1 MGFKSVFKAL
11 QEVFP
16 QVDARILKAAAIE
29 HSKDAD
35 AAVEFI
41 LSEVLASS
49 STAMG
54 PPRGYPDRDYQQFH
68 NYDTPESSNAARDRT
83 AAPLSRGLWIRT
95 EEQIPFLRHKEVV
108 EEVDKG
114 SFKSASVVSEG
125 YAGARSSSNVNYTPL
140 DEVPVNSLISSL
152 YGVSDP
158 DQQHR
163 PLEKHKEV
171 NVIVES
177 HQGPHVTSNIKGQDD
192 VVMASD
198 CNAVPFDNDNDENVD
213 EHKEFIVANI
223 PNQGPHAAS
232 SSMTHD
238 DIMPINY
245 RNVPFDGVNDENE
258 QVDGEPDSSICGK
271 SSFEANS
278 SVMTNLSSKVL
289 LEATPV
295 LEELLDFADDEF
307 IDTASS
313 TIIANEN
320 LESSYLKN
328 VTEHM
333 VFDSELVDPEENSS
347 SKVAVS
353 HSDQISRIALLE
365 DYIKDAKNNKRTLLS
380 SMEAVIKMMREV
392 ELEEKAAEQAKQEA
406 ANGGLDIHS
415 QAEDI
420 RQMLRAAKEANDMH
434 AGEVYGEKAILA
446 TEARELQSRLHNLSD
461 ERDKSLAI
469 LDKMRQALEARLVA
483 AKEIRKV
490 VEQEKLDKEE
500 SARRYFAEQQDL
512 MEKVVQESK
521 QLQLEAEEN
530 SKLRE
535 FLMDR
540 GLIVDMLQGEIAV
553 VCKDI
558 KLLKEKCDNRVPLSE
573 SLCSS
578 QTSCRLA
585 SSGLSNSSKTL
596 PEQPELSE
604 STVQTAPPPS
614 TVDEPKTSTPKEQG
628 FQASRKT
635 FFDDDWEMF
644 EDEMALHDA

>member
-16 QVDARILKAAAIE
+16 QVDARILKAVAIE

-54 PPRGYPDRDYQQFH
+54 APRGYPDHDCQQFL

-95 EEQIPFLRHKEVV
+95 EEQIPFLGHKEAS
-108 EEVDKG
+108 EEADKG
-114 SFKSASVVSEG
+114 SLKSTSVVSEG
-125 YAGARSSSNVNYTPL
+125 YAGAGSSSNVNYTPQ
-140 DEVPVNSLISSL
+140 DEVLVNSLISSL

-158 DQQHR
+158 DQQQR
-163 PLEKHKEV
+163 PLDKHKEV
-171 NVIVES
+171 NVVVES
-177 HQGPHVTSNIKGQDD
+177 HKGPYATSSIKIQDD
-192 VVMASD
+192 LVMASD
-198 CNAVPFDNDNDENVD
+198 CNDVPFDDDSDENVD
-213 EHKEFIVANI
+213 EYKEFIVTDI
-223 PNQGPHAAS
+223 PSQGPHAAS

-238 DIMPINY
+238 DIIPINC
-245 RNVPFDGVNDENE
+245 RNVPFDGVNEENE
-258 QVDGEPDSSICGK
+258 PVDDEPDSSICGK

-278 SVMTNLSSKVL
+278 SVMTNLSTV
-289 LEATPV
+289 
-295 LEELLDFADDEF
+295 
-307 IDTASS
+307 
-313 TIIANEN
+313 IANEN
-320 LESSYLKN
+320 LESSCLEN
-328 VTEHM
+328 VTEHT
-333 VFDSELVDPEENSS
+333 VFDSELVNPEANSS
-347 SKVAVS
+347 SKAAVS

-365 DYIKDAKNNKRTLLS
+365 DYINDAKNNKRTLLS
-380 SMEAVIKMMREV
+380 SMEAVINMMREV
-392 ELEEKAAEQAKQEA
+392 ELEEKAAEQAKHEA

-420 RQMLRAAKEANDMH
+420 RQMLQAAKEANDMH
-434 AGEVYGEKAILA
+434 AGEVYGEKSILA
-446 TEARELQSRLHNLSD
+446 TEARELQSRLLNLSD

-469 LDKMRQALEARLVA
+469 LDKMHQTLEARLVA
-483 AKEIRKV
+483 AEEIRKV
-490 VEQEKLDKEE
+490 AEQEKLDKEE

-540 GLIVDMLQGEIAV
+540 GHIVDMLQGEIAV

-596 PEQPELSE
+596 AEQPELSE
-604 STVQTAPPPS
+604 STIQTAPPSP
-614 TVDEPKTSTPKEQG
+614 TVDEPKTCTPKEQG

-644 EDEMALHDA
+644 EDETAFHDA